1 MKSIWFFVRFFS
13 IIKIEDRVR
22 KYKGVDK
29 VNWYFHIWLVP
40 SPNCKLWTI
49 SHQFTMWDSIWSFSI
64 IKIERR
70 QGRRIKGCWQA
81 QVIFLHLI
89 SSLSKLQTLNN
100 ISSIHNVRYD
110 MNRTTSCQRV
120 FCQSLI
126 VTSCLKIRRHQ
137 NAGWKNTR
145 VLTNSSDIFT
155 FD

>member
-49 SHQFTMWDSIWSFSI
+49 SHQFTMWDSIRSFSI

-70 QGRRIKGCWQA
+70 QGRRIQGCWQA

-100 ISSIHNVRYD
+100 ISSIYNVRYD
-110 MNRTTSCQRV
+110 TNRTTLEDNKKTRKV
-120 FCQSLI
+120 R
-126 VTSCLKIRRHQ
+126 TKIQEHKWS
-137 NAGWKNTR
+137 NMKFTKVITIGTPHYT
-145 VLTNSSDIFT
+145 LTPH
-155 FD
+155 